1 MATKNSLDHKGEKIL
16 RIFRFADIHAKMK
29 PCVEEAL
36 IMRQTLIVSTRGQI
50 TLPADIRKRFGIKSG
65 EPVIIEDRNGELVL
79 KPATVLAV
87 EMYSPKQVAEWD
99 QQDQLSD
106 AKRKAVLDRLS
117 KRAPKVAKKRS

>member
-1 MATKNSLDHKGEKIL
+1 
-16 RIFRFADIHAKMK
+16 
-29 PCVEEAL
+29 
-36 IMRQTLIVSTRGQI
+36 MRQTLIVSTRGQI
-50 TLPADIRKRFGIKSG
+50 TLPADIRKQFGIKSG

-106 AKRKAVLDRLS
+106 AKRKTMLDRLS

>member
-1 MATKNSLDHKGEKIL
+1 
-16 RIFRFADIHAKMK
+16 
-29 PCVEEAL
+29 
-36 IMRQTLIVSTRGQI
+36 MRQTLIVSTRGQI
-50 TLPADIRKRFGIKSG
+50 TLPADIRKQFGIKSG
-65 EPVIIEDRNGELVL
+65 EPIIIEDRNGELVL

>member
-1 MATKNSLDHKGEKIL
+1 
-16 RIFRFADIHAKMK
+16 
-29 PCVEEAL
+29 
-36 IMRQTLIVSTRGQI
+36 MRQTLIVSTRGQN

-79 KPATVLAV
+79 KPATVMAV

>member
-1 MATKNSLDHKGEKIL
+1 
-16 RIFRFADIHAKMK
+16 
-29 PCVEEAL
+29 
-36 IMRQTLIVSTRGQI
+36 MRQTLIVSTRGQI

>member
-1 MATKNSLDHKGEKIL
+1 
-16 RIFRFADIHAKMK
+16 
-29 PCVEEAL
+29 
-36 IMRQTLIVSTRGQI
+36 MRQTLIVSTRGQI
-50 TLPADIRKRFGIKSG
+50 TLPADIRKQFGIKSG

-106 AKRKAVLDRLS
+106 AQRKAVLNRLA
-117 KRAPKVAKKRS
+117 KRTPKVAKKRN

>member
-1 MATKNSLDHKGEKIL
+1 
-16 RIFRFADIHAKMK
+16 
-29 PCVEEAL
+29 
-36 IMRQTLIVSTRGQI
+36 MRQTLIVSTRGQI
-50 TLPADIRKRFGIKSG
+50 TLPADIRKQFGIKSG

-117 KRAPKVAKKRS
+117 KRTPKGAKKRS